1 MPGVRLRTPAASGV
15 GAGWWLCVGAYGAA
29 LAAHAGAVSG
39 VAWTSALPGMGLPM
53 PAASGV
59 GAGEWLG
66 VGARGAALAAPAG
79 ADAGAAGASALA
91 GRRAARARWPAAT
104 VSELAARWLLGARPE
119 GRVRTA
125 TPAALLAA
133 LRRTRGR
140 L

>member
-1 MPGVRLRTPAASGV
+1 MSPLALS
-15 GAGWWLCVGAYGAA
+15 GAA
-29 LAAHAGAVSG
+29 LAGA
-39 VAWTSALPGMGLPM
+39 ARAT
-53 PAASGV
+53 
-59 GAGEWLG
+59 EWLG

-91 GRRAARARWPAAT
+91 GRRAARTRWPAAA

-125 TPAALLAA
+125 TPAAPLAA
-133 LRRTRGR
+133 LRQTRER